1 MDVKREPLVPI
12 SNHEGGGNE
21 CDSPLTGQQGA
32 PEKTVGVVRR
42 LRGLT
47 KCVHLIEEEQEL

>member
-1 MDVKREPLVPI
+1 MDVKRESLGPI

-32 PEKTVGVVRR
+32 PEKTVGLVRR

-47 KCVHLIEEEQEL
+47 ECVHPSEEEQEL